1 MANIK
6 SALKRI
12 RSSERRRQRNRLFRS
27 RARTYVKQTRN
38 LVAEGH
44 LEEAH
49 EAARLAIVTLDK
61 AAAKGIIH
69 PNNAARRKSRLM
81 RMLSAAEQAE

>member
-1 MANIK
+1 MANLK

-27 RARTYVKQTRN
+27 RARTYVKQTRK
-38 LVAEGH
+38 LVTEGR

-49 EAARLAIVTLDK
+49 EAARLAIGTLDK